1 MARIPYVDERELAGH
16 HEILAEIHKLRPGRQ
31 RFSPLY
37 RMLLNSPPVA
47 LGWLKFLTAIRM
59 ETQVPAM
66 YRELIILRIGQ
77 MNQAEYEYQEH
88 VPLSLAAGIT
98 QRQIDTL
105 PQWRDSDAFD
115 EGQRTVLAYI
125 DAMTNDV
132 TVPDPVFDA
141 VRRLFDDRV
150 VTEITAM
157 IATFNLVSRFLVA
170 LQVRHGE

>member
-1 MARIPYVDERELAGH
+1 MARIPYVDERKLPADDT
-16 HEILAEIHKLRPGRQ
+16 ILDQIRKLRPGRQ

-47 LGWLKFLTAIRM
+47 LGWLHFLTAIRM
-59 ETQVPAM
+59 ETTLPAA
-66 YRELIILRIGQ
+66 YRELVILRIGQ

-105 PQWRDSDAFD
+105 PAWRESDAFD
-115 EGQRTVLAYI
+115 AGQRTVLAYI
-125 DAMTNDV
+125 DAMTLDV
-132 TVPDPVFDA
+132 TVPDAIFDA
-141 VRRLFDDRV
+141 VRQIFDDREV
-150 VTEITAM
+150 VELTAM
-157 IATFNLVSRFLVA
+157 IAAFNLVSRFLVA

>member
-1 MARIPYVDERELAGH
+1 MARIPYVDERDLAGH
-16 HEILAEIHKLRPGRQ
+16 EATLLEIHKLRPGRQ

-105 PQWRDSDAFD
+105 SAWRESDAFD
-115 EGQRTVLAYI
+115 EGQRVVLAYI
-125 DAMTNDV
+125 DAMTADV
-132 TVPDPVFDA
+132 TVSDAVFDS
-141 VRRLFDDRV
+141 VRRLFDDRI
-150 VTEITAM
+150 VTELTAM
-157 IATFNLVSRFLVA
+157 IAAFNLVSRFLVA